1 MISDLIAAFE
11 NLRSEKIQQARS
23 RRRVERV
30 MVANIKSWQVNRTK
44 MTGLG
49 PSTDVAA
56 WLRGCP
62 FCLQERTLPSGRVR
76 KGPTAVIARIPSW
89 NRPSQRRAP
98 QLLSEQ

>member
-49 PSTDVAA
+49 HQRTSLPGCGDVRSAF
-56 WLRGCP
+56 RN
-62 FCLQERTLPSGRVR
+62 GRCRAVGSE
-76 KGPTAVIARIPSW
+76 KG
-89 NRPSQRRAP
+89 QRR
-98 QLLSEQ
+98 S